1 MSRARFCVKPIHAA
15 ELVVYPGTVA
25 DPEPTKQQEDSAR
38 RVAGGHVGATTHLRV
53 LLGRCAS
60 SVHEIAPAGIVIG
73 REACDVRVEDGLIS
87 RQHLRIE
94 RTRAGWQL
102 ADLGSRNGGFVDGRS
117 FKPQGRAPI
126 ADGAVLRLGDS
137 VFVFRASPATKDGDG
152 DTPAFP
158 GVSQP
163 AIDVRRRIRILA
175 AASGHALVLGETGT
189 GKERVARAIAAPR
202 KAHPFVAQNCGELSP
217 DLARSELFGHVQGS
231 FSGATQNKPGLIEA
245 AGEGVLFLDEIGE
258 LSLEVQ
264 VDLLRF
270 LEDGSYRPV
279 GGPKTLHS
287 KARVVAATNIDIDK
301 AVAAG
306 KFRRDLAARLRASNE
321 PLELPP
327 LRERREDIPQW
338 CRLFAR
344 EAGLP
349 DTAELWT
356 AGALE
361 CVLLY
366 PWLENLRELR
376 GVVRALIADGVDDP
390 CPTERLP
397 ARIHAH
403 RNAMR
408 AGAGG
413 APAEDATPPRRDP
426 TQAEIEDAL
435 RQTGG
440 TMLNAARLLGIER
453 TKLYRLCRVHGIAI
467 DEHRGPSQTEDRAA
481 EPVSSGDID

>member
-1 MSRARFCVKPIHAA
+1 M
-15 ELVVYPGTVA
+15 A
-25 DPEPTKQQEDSAR
+25 DPELTKPQEDSAR
-38 RVAGGHVGATTHLRV
+38 RVAGRHLGASAHLRV
-53 LLGRCAS
+53 VFGRCTS
-60 SVHEIAPAGIVIG
+60 SVHEIQPTGIVIG
-73 REACDVRVEDGLIS
+73 REACEVRVDDSLIS

-94 RTRAGWQL
+94 RTRAGWQI
-102 ADLGSRNGGFVDGRS
+102 ADLGSRNGGFLDGRG
-117 FKPQGRAPI
+117 FKSQGRAALP
-126 ADGAVLRLGDS
+126 DGAVLRLGDS
-137 VFVFRASPATKDGDG
+137 LFVFRASPPSSDGDG
-152 DTPAFP
+152 EAPAFP
-158 GVSQP
+158 GMSQP
-163 AIDVRRRIRILA
+163 AGEVRRRIRILA
-175 AASGHALVLGETGT
+175 AAPGHALVLGETGT

-217 DLARSELFGHVQGS
+217 DLARSELFGHAQGA
-231 FSGATQNKPGLIEA
+231 FSGATQNKPGLIDA

-258 LSLEVQ
+258 LPLEVQ

-287 KARVVAATNIDIDK
+287 KARVVAATNVDIDR

-306 KFRRDLAARLRASNE
+306 KVRRDLAARLRASNE

-344 EAGLP
+344 EAGAA
-349 DTAELWT
+349 DAAELWT

-361 CVLLY
+361 CLLLY

-376 GVVRALIADGVDDP
+376 GVVRGLWAGGVEGP
-390 CPTERLP
+390 WSTEQLP
-397 ARIHAH
+397 ERIHVH
-403 RNAMR
+403 RNALR
-408 AGAGG
+408 AGGGG
-413 APAEDATPPRRDP
+413 APAEDPTPRRDP

-453 TKLYRLCRVHGIAI
+453 TKLYRLCRGFGIAL
-467 DEHRGPSQTEDRAA
+467 DEHRGSTQTEERAI
-481 EPVSSGDID
+481 EPPGGTELD